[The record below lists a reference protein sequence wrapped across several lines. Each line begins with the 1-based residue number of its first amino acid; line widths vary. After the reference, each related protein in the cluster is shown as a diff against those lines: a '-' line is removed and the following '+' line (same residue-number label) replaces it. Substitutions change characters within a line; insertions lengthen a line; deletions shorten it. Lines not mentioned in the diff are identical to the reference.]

1 MNGTVLSKVADSE
14 KLREQ
19 AQNNSKMQF
28 ANSPDLKP
36 ELENA
41 IIASYDA
48 HSSLSKQALNSPAVL
63 RGLLDILINHSD
75 LYETLRE
82 RRAT

>member
-1 MNGTVLSKVADSE
+1 MADSD

-19 AQNNSKMQF
+19 AHHNTKMQF
-28 ANSPDLKP
+28 ANSPDLRP

-63 RGLLDILINHSD
+63 RGLLDVLLNHSQ
-75 LYETLRE
+75 LYERLRE
-82 RRAT
+82 GRAH